1 MKVGYIIVSTDTQ
14 NTDRQYNDLK
24 QYNIEK
30 FFKEK
35 ASGKNIERPI
45 LKELLNFIR
54 AGDILY
60 IESFSRLARNTKD
73 LLNIIELLKK
83 KKVKIISQKENL
95 DSETPTGKMMITMIA
110 AIATFERDIL
120 LERQKE
126 GIAIAKAN
134 GKYAG
139 RKKVLPPNNFED
151 LYTLY
156 LHRQIATK
164 KELAKKCHVSMPILY
179 RFIKDYNEKENTKKN
194 EQQNK
199 I

>member
-1 MKVGYIIVSTDTQ
+1 MKVGYIRVSTDTQ

-73 LLNIIELLKK
+73 LLNIIEL
-83 KKVKIISQKENL
+83 
-95 DSETPTGKMMITMIA
+95 
-110 AIATFERDIL
+110 
-120 LERQKE
+120 
-126 GIAIAKAN
+126 
-134 GKYAG
+134 
-139 RKKVLPPNNFED
+139 
-151 LYTLY
+151 
-156 LHRQIATK
+156 
-164 KELAKKCHVSMPILY
+164 
-179 RFIKDYNEKENTKKN
+179 
-194 EQQNK
+194 
-199 I
+199 